1 MIKVQKLSKH
11 FGKVKAVDEISFEVA
26 EHENLILL
34 GTSGC
39 GKTTTLKMINRLI
52 EPASGNI
59 FIDGKNIFEQSPE
72 ILRRGIGYVLQN
84 NGLFPHYTVAEN
96 IAVVPQLLKWDKKR
110 TEKRVTELLEKLH
123 LTKDYLNVYPNEL
136 SGGQQQRIGL
146 ARALVADPAVLLMDE
161 PFGALD
167 NVTRSKIHAEFK
179 ALDELKRKTII
190 MVTHDVQE
198 AFELGDHICLMD
210 QGKIVQDG
218 TPADLLFNPKNDFVR
233 GFLQEQRLQ
242 LEFKTIKLNQAPR
255 PPLANGGVKKEAA
268 QKTNNISADVSFWSA
283 LEHFK
288 FDGVDE
294 LNIIDKENNESW
306 SANFEQLMSAF
317 YQYKKQQSHE

>member
-1 MIKVQKLSKH
+1 MIKVQQLSKH
-11 FGKVKAVDEISFEVA
+11 FCNVKAVDEISFEVA

-52 EPASGNI
+52 EPSSGKI
-59 FIDGKNIFEQSPE
+59 EIDGKNIMDQQPE
-72 ILRRGIGYVLQN
+72 VLRRGIGYVLQN

-96 IAVVPQLLKWDKKR
+96 IAVVPQLLKWDKKK
-110 TEKRVTELLEKLH
+110 TEKRVGELLEKLH
-123 LTKDYLNVYPNEL
+123 LSKDYLNAYPNEL
-136 SGGQQQRIGL
+136 SGGQQQRVGL

-198 AFELGDHICLMD
+198 AFELGDRICLMD
-210 QGKIVQDG
+210 EGRIVQNG
-218 TPADLLFNPKNDFVR
+218 TPAELLFKPKNEFVKDF
-233 GFLQEQRLQ
+233 LKEQRLN
-242 LEFKTIKLNQAPR
+242 LEFKSVRLSDVWQWLTPQTARGDVLLSADLSLWSGMEHFRFREKDVVNIS
-255 PPLANGGVKKEAA
+255 NGGINEVR
-268 QKTNNISADVSFWSA
+268 SA
-283 LEHFK
+283 
-288 FDGVDE
+288 G
-294 LNIIDKENNESW
+294 
-306 SANFEQLMSAF
+306 FEELMSAF
-317 YQYKKQQSHE
+317 YQYKKQQAHE

>member
-1 MIKVQKLSKH
+1 MIKVKHLSKH
-11 FGKVKAVDEISFEVA
+11 FGKVKAVDHISFEVK

-52 EPASGNI
+52 EPSAGEI

-110 TEKRVTELLEKLH
+110 TEKRVDELLEKLH
-123 LTKDYLNVYPNEL
+123 LSKDYLHVYPNEL

-210 QGKIVQDG
+210 KGKIVQDG
-218 TPADLLFNPKNDFVR
+218 TPAELLFKPQNDFVKE
-233 GFLQEQRLQ
+233 FLKEQRLL
-242 LEFKTIKLNQAPR
+242 LEFKTIT
-255 PPLANGGVKKEAA
+255 VKSIWHLLSNEEKTEPGTGILSNYKDDLWRVLERATFSNAKRLHMMNLENKEV
-268 QKTNNISADVSFWSA
+268 KTVT
-283 LEHFK
+283 
-288 FDGVDE
+288 
-294 LNIIDKENNESW
+294 
-306 SANFEQLMSAF
+306 FETLTAAF
-317 YQYKKQQSHE
+317 YQYKKQQAHE

>member
-11 FGKVKAVDEISFEVA
+11 FGKVKAVDEISFEVK

-52 EPASGNI
+52 EPSAGNI
-59 FIDGKNIFEQSPE
+59 LIDGKNIFEQSPE

-110 TEKRVTELLEKLH
+110 TEKRVAELLEKLH
-123 LTKDYLNVYPNEL
+123 LTKDYLSVYPNEL
-136 SGGQQQRIGL
+136 SGGQQQRVGL

-210 QGKIVQDG
+210 QGKIIQDG
-218 TPADLLFNPKNDFVR
+218 TPAELLFKPKNDFVKE
-233 GFLQEQRLQ
+233 FLKEQRLL
-242 LEFKTIKLNQAPR
+242 LEFKTSTVKSLWHLLSNEEIKGLGPGILVNYKDDLWTVLERSTFFNAERLNMMN
-255 PPLANGGVKKEAA
+255 LENKEM
-268 QKTNNISADVSFWSA
+268 KTVSF
-283 LEHFK
+283 
-288 FDGVDE
+288 
-294 LNIIDKENNESW
+294 ES
-306 SANFEQLMSAF
+306 LMSAF
-317 YQYKKQQSHE
+317 YQYQKGDSHE

>member
-11 FGKVKAVDEISFEVA
+11 FGKVKAVDEISFEVK

-52 EPASGNI
+52 EPSAGNI
-59 FIDGKNIFEQSPE
+59 LIDGKNISEQSPE

-96 IAVVPQLLKWDKKR
+96 IAIVPQLLKWDKKR
-110 TEKRVTELLEKLH
+110 TEKRVAELLEKLH
-123 LTKDYLNVYPNEL
+123 LTKDYLNVYPSEL
-136 SGGQQQRIGL
+136 SGGQQQRVGL

-210 QGKIVQDG
+210 KGKIIQDG
-218 TPADLLFNPKNDFVR
+218 TPAELLFKPKNDFVKE
-233 GFLQEQRLQ
+233 FLKEQRLL
-242 LEFKTIKLNQAPR
+242 LEFKTITVKSLWHLLSNEEIKGLGPGI
-255 PPLANGGVKKEAA
+255 LANYKDDLWTVLERSTFFNAERLNMMNLENKEM
-268 QKTNNISADVSFWSA
+268 KTVSF
-283 LEHFK
+283 ET
-288 FDGVDE
+288 
-294 LNIIDKENNESW
+294 
-306 SANFEQLMSAF
+306 LMAAF
-317 YQYKKQQSHE
+317 YQYKKQQAHE